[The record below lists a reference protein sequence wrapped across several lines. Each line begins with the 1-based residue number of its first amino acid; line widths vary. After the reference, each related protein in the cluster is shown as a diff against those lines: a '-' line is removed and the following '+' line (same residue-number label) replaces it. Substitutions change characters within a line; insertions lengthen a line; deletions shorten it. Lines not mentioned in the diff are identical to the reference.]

1 MSRRGWLLFA
11 AVGILWGVPY
21 LLIKVAVGALSPASL
36 VFWRTALAALLLLPL
51 AASRGQLRPLLRHWR
66 ALLVFAAVEIAVPW
80 LFLASAE
87 QRLTSSLAGLL
98 IAAVPMV
105 GALLA
110 WATGGE
116 RLGPL
121 RQLGLLIGLAGV
133 AALVGLDLHAS
144 DVWALLE
151 MAVVVVGYAVGPF
164 LLTRYLSSLPSLG
177 VTAASLGLTALV
189 YLPFAILQLPARWP
203 AWNVVGSVVGLAVV
217 CTAVVF
223 LLFFALIAEA
233 GPVRATVITYVNPA
247 VAVALGVALLGEPFT
262 WGVGVGFA
270 LVLAGSVLATRR
282 TRSARPAEPVAV
294 GTPVSARD

>member
-11 AVGILWGVPY
+11 AVGIIWGVPY

-189 YLPFAILQLPARWP
+189 YLPFAILQLPPRWP

>member
-164 LLTRYLSSLPSLG
+164 LLTRYLAGLPGLLPVPSPG
-177 VTAASLGLTALV
+177 GAPASGTK
-189 YLPFAILQLPARWP
+189 ARRGRSRSTKPSCSRRSGARTWWP
-203 AWNVVGSVVGLAVV
+203 SMM
-217 CTAVVF
+217 
-223 LLFFALIAEA
+223 
-233 GPVRATVITYVNPA
+233 R
-247 VAVALGVALLGEPFT
+247 
-262 WGVGVGFA
+262 
-270 LVLAGSVLATRR
+270 
-282 TRSARPAEPVAV
+282 
-294 GTPVSARD
+294 

>member
-66 ALLVFAAVEIAVPW
+66 ALLVFTAVEIAVPW

-233 GPVRATVITYVNPA
+233 GPVRATVMTYVNPA